1 MWRTSISLLTAAA
14 EERMYSC
21 LNSKGGSDFSDR
33 EG

>member
-1 MWRTSISLLTAAA
+1 MSLLTAAE

-21 LNSKGGSDFSDR
+21 LHSKGDSDFSDR